1 MNKYPL
7 DNPNLEFKRVH
18 ANKQEELK
26 LKKEQLT
33 KLLKAAE
40 LMTPIIAAED
50 KGQTEHEL
58 KLHDQWIQT
67 LKQQIKDLSKLNV

>member
-1 MNKYPL
+1 MSKYPL
-7 DNPNLEFKRVH
+7 DNPNLEFKRVP

-26 LKKEQLT
+26 LKKKQLT
-33 KLLKAAE
+33 KLLKTAK
-40 LMTPIIAAED
+40 LMTPIIADED

-58 KLHDQWIQT
+58 KLHNEWIDS